1 MRQYSIRDL
10 AQYSGIK
17 AHTIRTWELRYDL
30 LRPQRTATNIRYY
43 DEHDLRRLLHIAS
56 LCSHGQRISQVMQL
70 SEQEREQAVL
80 ALEAT
85 VPGNYEAQL
94 NALTMAMLSLNEPLL
109 HQLLTAAI
117 SQHGAEPAM
126 LQLVYPLLQRI
137 GLAWQ
142 VGGILHVVQ
151 EHLVSQLVRQ
161 KLLALLDALPS
172 APPAGAPRW
181 LLFLPEG
188 ELHELALLFLVYALR
203 TRGQQVLYLGQNLP
217 LAGVAAACQSYQ
229 PAALLTVL
237 TAGLLPEE
245 VTRYATDLR
254 QQCPEPQ
261 LIFYGPLA
269 QQLRASLP
277 PASHLPPLLTGVL
290 ELIPVVS
297 RAASKQNA

>member
-1 MRQYSIRDL
+1 MLPVRQYSIREL

-30 LRPQRTATNIRYY
+30 LQPRRTATNIRYY
-43 DEHDLRRLLHIAS
+43 DEQDLRRLLHVAS
-56 LCSHGQRISQVMQL
+56 LCGHGQRISRVMRL
-70 SEQEREQAVL
+70 SEQERAQAVL
-80 ALEAT
+80 ALAAT
-85 VPGNYEAQL
+85 VPDNHEAQL
-94 NALTMAMLSLNEPLL
+94 NALTLAMLDLDEPLL
-109 HQLLTAAI
+109 HRLLTAAI
-117 SQHGAEPAM
+117 SQHGPESAM

-142 VGGILHVVQ
+142 VGMPNVAQ

-161 KLLALLDALPS
+161 KLLALLDALPA

-217 LAGVAAACQSYQ
+217 LAAVAAACQSYR

-245 VTRYATDLR
+245 VTHYAADLR

-261 LIFYGPLA
+261 LIFYGPLT
-269 QQLRASLP
+269 QQLRASP
-277 PASHLPPLLTGVL
+277 PLASHLPPLITDVL

-297 RAASKQNA
+297 RAAGG